1 MTNRPTPE
9 QVSATVDDLRWLAE
23 CFPESKKLEAVCER
37 AANYLESFSSDVSV
51 VHGLDHT
58 RKYTAA
64 DVKTLVYAAAGIG
77 GEEVRK
83 AAAAIK
89 KTEEPS

>member
-1 MTNRPTPE
+1 MTNRPHPD
-9 QVSATVDDLRWLAE
+9 QVAATVDDLRWLADR
-23 CFPESKKLEAVCER
+23 FPDSKLESVCER
-37 AANYLESFSSDVSV
+37 ASRYLEALSSDVSV

-58 RKYTAA
+58 RKYSAA